1 MNVETINSRVQAI
14 LSDIR
19 SIRIKKGYSQ
29 GECGAMMHIS
39 QNTFS
44 KIESGSLDLT
54 VERLMLIANALD
66 VDFFDLLTTQIK
78 TQLFAV
84 EGGLAQVG

>member
-44 KIESGSLDLT
+44 KIESGNQELT
-54 VERLMLIANALD
+54 LERLMLIARILD

-84 EGGLAQVG
+84 EGELVQVL

>member
-1 MNVETINSRVQAI
+1 MNVEIINSRVQAI

-19 SIRIKKGYSQ
+19 TIRLKKGYSQ
-29 GECGAMMHIS
+29 GQCGAMIRVS

-44 KIESGSLDLT
+44 KIESGNLDLT
-54 VERLMLIANALD
+54 VERLMLIATVLD

-84 EGGLAQVG
+84 EGELMRAG